1 VKCEDDLS
9 RIHAS
14 FTDGKF
20 GFVPWDAFILELK
33 ILACSFGLNAVGV
46 LALSFRPRC
55 ASPGAADLKRANKG
69 YLRRNTLPL
78 MHMHFRQPAPR
89 TPRPM

>member
-33 ILACSFGLNAVGV
+33 ILACSFGL
-46 LALSFRPRC
+46 
-55 ASPGAADLKRANKG
+55 KG
-69 YLRRNTLPL
+69 YETLFKVYQGGFYVSP
-78 MHMHFRQPAPR
+78 
-89 TPRPM
+89 